1 MRINYIWMKRYIDKS
16 LSVQDINAIRQTQAT
31 LSIEGLILEPSD
43 ISDFEKL
50 VTGKITREEFQEM
63 IKKIPQSN
71 ISFAELLG

>member
-1 MRINYIWMKRYIDKS
+1 MKRYIDKS